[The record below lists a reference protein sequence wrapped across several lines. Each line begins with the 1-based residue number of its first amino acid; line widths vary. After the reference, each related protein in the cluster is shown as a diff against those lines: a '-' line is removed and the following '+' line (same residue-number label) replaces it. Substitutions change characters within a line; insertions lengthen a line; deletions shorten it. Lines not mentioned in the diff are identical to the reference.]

1 LLSDP
6 HPPVDVG
13 AGGSGTR
20 QMTFILSRRLIPKL
34 VVDCAVAAL
43 AVAATVVGA
52 FGFHRLS
59 GIAPSAS
66 LFSCAVMLVAWS
78 RGIVPAI
85 IATALTILAF
95 DYFFLEPRYT
105 LAFQRSD
112 LPQLVF
118 FAVAA
123 LLVSLLCDSERR
135 AKRAL
140 REARSE
146 MRANAA
152 RFAEVQRELQLT
164 IDTIPAMISTYHP
177 DGTHSFVNKV
187 WTDYTGMKLDDV
199 IAARGAGLFHPD
211 DPEREAWRMSLQNGE
226 PLVAEAPIRAADGS
240 YQWFSIR
247 RTPLRDREGR
257 IVKWYSIG
265 FNIEDRKHA
274 DNALRESEA
283 RLAAAERELRLTL
296 DSIPTLAWRT
306 RPDGFA
312 EYLNK
317 RWLDYTGLPLA
328 RALGHQWTSVIHPD
342 DAPNL
347 QKVWLDMLEAQ
358 VPGEVEARMRR
369 ADGVYRWFLFRS
381 EPLRDESGA
390 ISGWYGTN
398 TDIEDR
404 KQAEGALR
412 RSRTYLAEAQRLSS
426 TGSFAWDIET
436 DTHFWSDQTY
446 QIMQLDPGSSLT
458 TDLILQRIHPE
469 DRMKMVNELNRAME
483 GTEYWDYEIR
493 LQMPDA
499 SLKYLHVLARQVTY
513 EEGRSEVVGAL
524 LDITEARKSQEA
536 LYTAQ
541 SALAHATRVATLGEI
556 SVTIA
561 HEVNQPLA
569 AIVANGQAC
578 LRFLDRDTPDLE
590 SVRGAVQWIVKDGN
604 RAADVIRRVRGMM
617 KKADANK
624 APVQLNDL
632 IEEVAALLLRQL
644 HGKGVV
650 LRCDLRDLPPV
661 VADRTQLQQVIIN
674 LIINAAEAME
684 DVQGRAR
691 ILVMRSFRGETGQV
705 VVTIEDSGAG
715 IPDDPERLFDAFFT
729 TKASGLGMGLSIC
742 RSIVEDHDGRL
753 WAMPNSGRPGATF
766 RFELP
771 SSAAVQ
777 PAIRET

>member
-1 LLSDP
+1 
-6 HPPVDVG
+6 
-13 AGGSGTR
+13 
-20 QMTFILSRRLIPKL
+20 MTFMLSRRSIHKL
-34 VVDCAVAAL
+34 VVDCAVAVL

-52 FGFHRLS
+52 FGLYRLS
-59 GIAPSAS
+59 GITPSAS

-78 RGIVPAI
+78 RGVVPAI

-95 DYFFLEPRYT
+95 DYFFLEPRYS

-118 FAVAA
+118 FAFAA

-135 AKRAL
+135 SKRAL

-146 MRANAA
+146 TLANAT

-187 WTDYTGMKLDDV
+187 WTDYTGMKLEDV
-199 IAARGAGLFHPD
+199 IAAKGAGLFHPD
-211 DPEREAWRMSLQNGE
+211 DPEREAWRASLQNGE
-226 PLVAEAPIRAADGS
+226 PLIAEAPIRAADGS

-247 RTPLRDREGR
+247 RTPLWDGEGR
-257 IVKWYSIG
+257 IIKWYSIG

-306 RPDGFA
+306 KPDGFA

-317 RWLDYTGLPLA
+317 RWLDYTGLSLE
-328 RALGHQWTSVIHPD
+328 RALGWQWTSVIHPD

-347 QKVWLDMLEAQ
+347 QKTWLDMLEAQ
-358 VPGEVEARMRR
+358 VPGEMEARMRR
-369 ADGVYRWFLFRS
+369 SDGVYRWFLFRS

-390 ISGWYGTN
+390 IAGWYGTN

-412 RSRTYLAEAQRLSS
+412 RSRTYLAEAQKLSC
-426 TGSFAWDIET
+426 TGSFAWDIES

-446 QIMQLDPGSSLT
+446 QIMQLEPASNLT

-493 LQMPDA
+493 LQMPDD
-499 SLKYLHVLARQVTY
+499 SIKYLHVLARRATY
-513 EEGRSEVVGAL
+513 EGARSEVVGAL
-524 LDITEARKSQEA
+524 LDITETKKSQEA

-569 AIVANGQAC
+569 AIVANAQAC
-578 LRFLDRDTPDLE
+578 LRFLDRDMPDLE
-590 SVRGAVQWIVKDGN
+590 SVRGAAQWIVKDGN

-624 APVQLNDL
+624 GSVQLNDV
-632 IEEVAALLLRQL
+632 IEEVAALLYRQL
-644 HGKGVV
+644 QGKGVV
-650 LRCDLRDLPPV
+650 LRCDLHNLPPV
-661 VADRTQLQQVIIN
+661 IADRTQLQQVVIN
-674 LIINAAEAME
+674 LMINAAEAME
-684 DVQGRAR
+684 EVHGRAR
-691 ILVMRSFRGETGQV
+691 ILVVRSFCSETGRV
-705 VVTIEDSGAG
+705 AVTIEDSGSG
-715 IPDDPERLFDAFFT
+715 IPNDPERLFEAFFT

-742 RSIVEDHDGRL
+742 RSIVEDHDGHL
-753 WAMPNSGRPGATF
+753 WATSNSDRPGATF
-766 RFELP
+766 QFELP
-771 SSAAVQ
+771 SSAVV
-777 PAIRET
+777 PPLAIREP

>member
-1 LLSDP
+1 
-6 HPPVDVG
+6 
-13 AGGSGTR
+13 
-20 QMTFILSRRLIPKL
+20 MTLAIPRRPLRKL
-34 VVDCAVAAL
+34 VVDCTVAVL
-43 AVAATVVGA
+43 AVAATVAGA
-52 FGFHRLS
+52 IGLHRLS

-78 RGIVPAI
+78 RGIAPAI
-85 IATALTILAF
+85 LTTALTILAF

-118 FAVAA
+118 FAFAA

-135 AKRAL
+135 SKRAL
-140 REARSE
+140 REARS
-146 MRANAA
+146 AA
-152 RFAEVQRELQLT
+152 RENEASFAEIQRELQLT

-187 WTDYTGMKLDDV
+187 WTDYTGMNLEDV
-199 IAARGAGLFHPD
+199 VAARGAGLFHPD
-211 DPEREAWRMSLQNGE
+211 DPERVAWRASLQSGE
-226 PLVAEAPIRAADGS
+226 PLAAEAPIRAADGS

-247 RTPLRDREGR
+247 RRPLRDRDGR
-257 IVKWYSIG
+257 IIKWYSIG
-265 FNIEDRKHA
+265 FNIEDRKNA
-274 DNALRESEA
+274 DNALRESEV

-306 RPDGFA
+306 KPDGSA

-317 RWLDYTGLPLA
+317 RWLDYTGLPLEQ
-328 RALGHQWTSVIHPD
+328 ALGWQWTSVIHPD

-347 QKVWLDMLEAQ
+347 QKTWLNMLEAQ

-369 ADGVYRWFLFRS
+369 SDGIYRWFLFRS
-381 EPLRDESGA
+381 EPLREEAGA
-390 ISGWYGTN
+390 IVGWYGTN

-404 KQAEGALR
+404 KQAEGALK
-412 RSRTYLAEAQRLSS
+412 RSQAYLAEAQKLSR
-426 TGSFAWDIET
+426 TGSFAWDIESNA
-436 DTHFWSDQTY
+436 HFWSDQTY
-446 QIMQLDPGSSLT
+446 QIMQLEPSSNLT

-493 LQMPDA
+493 LQMPDD
-499 SLKYLHVLARQVTY
+499 SLKYLHVIARRVTY

-541 SALAHATRVATLGEI
+541 SALHHAARVATLGEI

-624 APVQLNDL
+624 ASVQLNDV
-632 IEEVAALLLRQL
+632 IEEVAALLHRQL
-644 HGKGVV
+644 HGMGVV
-650 LRCDLRDLPPV
+650 LRCDLHNLPPV
-661 VADRTQLQQVIIN
+661 IADRTQLQQVVIN
-674 LIINAAEAME
+674 LMINAAEAME

-691 ILVMRSFRGETGQV
+691 ILVIRSFRSEAGRV
-705 VVTIEDSGAG
+705 AVTIEDSGAG
-715 IPDDPERLFDAFFT
+715 IPNDPERLFDAFFT

-753 WAMPNSGRPGATF
+753 WAMPNSGRPGAIF
-766 RFELP
+766 QFELP
-771 SSAAVQ
+771 SSAAVSSL
-777 PAIRET
+777 AIREP

>member
-1 LLSDP
+1 MP
-6 HPPVDVG
+6 
-13 AGGSGTR
+13 
-20 QMTFILSRRLIPKL
+20 FILSRRPIQKL
-34 VVDCAVAAL
+34 VVDCAAAVL

-52 FGFHRLS
+52 FGLHRLS

-78 RGIVPAI
+78 RGIVSAI
-85 IATALTILAF
+85 IATALTILVY

-118 FAVAA
+118 FALAA
-123 LLVSLLCDSERR
+123 LLVSVLCDSERR
-135 AKRAL
+135 SKRAL

-146 MRANAA
+146 TLANAT
-152 RFAEVQRELQLT
+152 RFAEIQRELQLT

-187 WTDYTGMKLDDV
+187 WTDYTGMKLEDV
-199 IAARGAGLFHPD
+199 IAANGAGLFRLD
-211 DPEREAWRMSLQNGE
+211 DPERQAWRVSLESGE
-226 PLVAEAPIRAADGS
+226 PLIAEAPIRAADGS

-257 IVKWYSIG
+257 IIKWYSIG
-265 FNIEDRKHA
+265 FNIEDRMHA

-296 DSIPTLAWRT
+296 DSIPALAWRT

-317 RWLDYTGLPLA
+317 RWLDYTGLPLEQ
-328 RALGHQWTSVIHPD
+328 ALGQQWTSVIHPD

-347 QKVWLDMLEAQ
+347 QKTWLNMLEAQ
-358 VPGEVEARMRR
+358 VTGEVEARMRR
-369 ADGVYRWFLFRS
+369 SDGVYRWFLFRS
-381 EPLRDESGA
+381 EPLRDASGA
-390 ISGWYGTN
+390 IAGWYGTN

-426 TGSFAWDIET
+426 TGSFAWDIESGA
-436 DTHFWSDQTY
+436 HFWSDQTY
-446 QIMQLDPGSSLT
+446 QIMQLEPGSNLT
-458 TDLILQRIHPE
+458 TDLILQRIYPE

-483 GTEYWDYEIR
+483 ATEYWDYEIR

-499 SLKYLHVLARQVTY
+499 SLKYLHVLARKAIY
-513 EEGRSEVVGAL
+513 EEGRSEVVGAMM
-524 LDITEARKSQEA
+524 DITAEKKSQEA

-541 SALAHATRVATLGEI
+541 SALAHAARVATLGEI

-578 LRFLDRDTPDLE
+578 LRFLDRGTPDLE

-624 APVQLNDL
+624 ASVQVNDV
-632 IEEVAALLLRQL
+632 IEEVAALLHQQL

-650 LRCDLRDLPPV
+650 LRCDLHDLSPV
-661 VADRTQLQQVIIN
+661 VGDRTQLQQVVIN
-674 LIINAAEAME
+674 LMINAAEAME

-691 ILVMRSFRGETGQV
+691 ILVIRSFRSETGRV
-705 VVTIEDSGAG
+705 AVTIEDSGAELLG
-715 IPDDPERLFDAFFT
+715 DPERLFDAFFT

-742 RSIVEDHDGRL
+742 RSIIEDHDGRL

-766 RFELP
+766 QFELP
-771 SSAAVQ
+771 SSAAG
-777 PAIRET
+777 PPLAIRET